1 MYTEKE
7 IYDKY
12 VLELKKTKNTKE
24 IIEVYEKYKKRLCVL
39 YKQEIK
45 EKMLREELCK
55 EMEIYRKMIKIN
67 KFVER

>member
-12 VLELKKTKNTKE
+12 VLELKNTKE

-55 EMEIYRKMIKIN
+55 EMEIYRKMIKKN

>member
-12 VLELKKTKNTKE
+12 VLELKNTKE
-24 IIEVYEKYKKRLCVL
+24 IIEAYEKYKKRLCVL

-55 EMEIYRKMIKIN
+55 EMER
-67 KFVER
+67 